1 MWMRFLESGAFD
13 EEPDL
18 GDEEYVLGE
27 RGGVLE
33 PWEVEGALDDFQLEV
48 PGV

>member
-1 MWMRFLESGAFD
+1 MWMRCFETGAFD

-18 GDEEYVLGE
+18 GDGGYVFGE
-27 RGGVLE
+27 GGGELE
-33 PWEVEGALDDFQLEV
+33 PWEVEGALDDFQLDM